1 MLQYFVDFILAFC
14 LHSHRWINYW
24 AWWATPKR
32 LANLQ
37 GPLKTYKF
45 SLCIVLLI
53 CKLLCCKLAPLKS
66 SIIWSGFCILTLRS
80 ALIRYLR
87 HLQMST
93 NITTRMLLTA
103 MLLMSCLSYLSLLMV
118 TTIHRMIQIINHT
131 LMDISKSFNLQRV
144 SVLLSCCLFFASL
157 HRSLLCFYCCPCL
170 SWLQGPIQGLHMKTW
185 ILF

>member
-1 MLQYFVDFILAFC
+1 MGNTQEAC
-14 LHSHRWINYW
+14 KPPG
-24 AWWATPKR
+24 APK
-32 LANLQ
+32 NLQ
-37 GPLKTYKF
+37 IQSVYCAFDLQI
-45 SLCIVLLI
+45 IVLQI
-53 CKLLCCKLAPLKS
+53 RS